1 MSKPKFVAIT
11 DPTEIEE
18 LTADPGGLDK
28 PFTHKPNG
36 HLWVDPDQLD
46 AWRSTRTSGTAK

>member
-18 LTADPGGLDK
+18 LTANHGGIGT
-28 PFTHKPNG
+28 PFAHKPNG
-36 HLWVDPDQLD
+36 HLWVDPDELD
-46 AWRSTRTSGTAK
+46 LWRSTRTSGAKP

>member
-36 HLWVDPDQLD
+36 HLWVDPDQMD
-46 AWRSTRTSGTAK
+46 AYRARRKVEPLR